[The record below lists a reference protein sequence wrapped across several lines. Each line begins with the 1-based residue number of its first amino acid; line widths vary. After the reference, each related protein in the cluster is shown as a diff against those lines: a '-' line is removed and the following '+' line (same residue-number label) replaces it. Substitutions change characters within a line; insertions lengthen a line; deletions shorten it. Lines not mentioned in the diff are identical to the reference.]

1 MSNVLKVQVQ
11 DEAGNI
17 YYLHTSADI
26 VFCEDGTSVE
36 EKLKTGA
43 TQTVM
48 GMLSAADKKKLDGV
62 AENANNYTHPSTHP
76 ASMITQD
83 STHRFATD
91 TEKTAWNAAK
101 QGAIDAIKALMS
113 NSQTNNTGKIP
124 TSALVYAMNQ
134 TLSGLNSKLVEE
146 VLFNATGVVVKNDDG
161 GFRVVMGDGTSFR
174 FHANNGTAWV
184 HKFDASGAVTHAW
197 TFHGS
202 GDFSVS
208 GDIKS
213 SAGITLNSL
222 IPATSSVTLKSGFTK
237 LNVNRIDKS
246 GMSVFV
252 NAMVTITSRIPKDQD
267 TVLGTIPAAYCPMAE
282 VAGNFV
288 TTTGIAVNTS
298 VFANGEIHLYPKEE
312 IPAGQVFAINYA
324 YAIKHSVA

>member
-62 AENANNYTHPSTHP
+62 DENANNYTHPSSHPASMITQDSTHRFATDAEKTAWNAKASTAAATQSAAGLLSAADKKKLDGVATGANNYTHPSTHP

-91 TEKTAWNAAK
+91 AEKKIWNAAK

-134 TLSGLNSKLVEE
+134 TLSGLNSKFGTVGSATLNGMTCYYTYSGRILVLNIRGNVKNAMAAFAE
-146 VLFNATGVVVKNDDG
+146 VSATLSNGPSGSSSAMTNVSNDFLPVLITYDNKGVVFTPTKALAAGTWVSACVAL
-161 GFRVVMGDGTSFR
+161 VV
-174 FHANNGTAWV
+174 
-184 HKFDASGAVTHAW
+184 
-197 TFHGS
+197 
-202 GDFSVS
+202 
-208 GDIKS
+208 
-213 SAGITLNSL
+213 
-222 IPATSSVTLKSGFTK
+222 
-237 LNVNRIDKS
+237 
-246 GMSVFV
+246 
-252 NAMVTITSRIPKDQD
+252 
-267 TVLGTIPAAYCPMAE
+267 
-282 VAGNFV
+282 
-288 TTTGIAVNTS
+288 
-298 VFANGEIHLYPKEE
+298 
-312 IPAGQVFAINYA
+312 
-324 YAIKHSVA
+324 